1 MTRMRLLGEA
11 YEQLLKDDPDTNI
24 TLYGLRTIIKS
35 GKIPTIKL
43 GRKTLLNYDYLLE
56 YFQNGD
62 NRNKNCKGQIRPL
75 Q

>member
-11 YEQLLKDDPDTNI
+11 YEQLLKDDPETDL
-24 TLYGLRTIIKS
+24 TLYGLRTIVKS
-35 GKIPTIKL
+35 GIIPTIKL

-56 YFQNGD
+56 YFQKGD
-62 NRNKNCKGQIRPL
+62 NRNQNCKGQIRPL